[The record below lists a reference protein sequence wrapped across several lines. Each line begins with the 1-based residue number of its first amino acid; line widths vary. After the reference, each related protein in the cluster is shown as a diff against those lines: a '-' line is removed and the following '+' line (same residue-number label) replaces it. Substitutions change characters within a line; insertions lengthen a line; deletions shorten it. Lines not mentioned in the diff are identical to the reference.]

1 MATKKAR
8 DLEGQLPMH
17 GVGEADVPNLEP
29 LALSSHG
36 LSGRETLSGAEV
48 DVGAGSTGKEQ
59 RQEFFLPVSGFV
71 WLYPEEVR
79 VVDHPTFQ
87 RLGRINQLGQTYVV
101 YRGATHKRIEHSLG
115 AVHVAQRM
123 IEAVEHNGRKNQLD
137 GETRRRKLRDS
148 EWRFIR
154 LGALL
159 HDIGHLAAG
168 HTIEDELSLLGKHD
182 ADRRLDKI
190 FESDSWLDEQGRTL
204 AKVIDGE
211 YAKYVPASLR
221 DKVSASV
228 LVRLLIRKTP
238 AEGHQ
243 DDHGNEETLAAAAA
257 DFAHQVCKDM
267 IGNTICAD
275 ILDYLYR
282 DWYHIGKPRPFDDRL
297 LQYMEVRT
305 VPNKS
310 DCFVISTGKRPKIR
324 TDAISAI
331 LELLESRYQLA
342 ESVLYHRTKT
352 AAAAMLDRALF
363 ELWSDAE
370 EDLEDLLLPL
380 SDEELLAFGIEK
392 SKARNDERGGVSASL
407 LQRLQNRQVFT
418 ALSTRFYENLPPDVV
433 AAIEK
438 TYGAEAVDKKQA
450 AGNRNRVLRVLESDF
465 GLPVGALAMYCPGNM
480 NAKIARVKIAVG
492 DAIDEF
498 AKYEEKHN
506 DQLAGGHLDA
516 QLKRFRRL
524 WRVQFFIDPKVK
536 EGLGERLHVLQSAI
550 DKLALGHIVDD
561 DSKMHAVRSFAQILT
576 QTEGSRWSGKKVRDR
591 SLMAA
596 YQDSSTATGS
606 YPLGANSIR
615 SFIEE

>member
-238 AEGHQ
+238 GEGHQ

-310 DCFVISTGKRPKIR
+310 DCFVYPPESVQKSGPMRYPRSWSCWNRGISLQNLFCTIVRRRRQRRCLIALSSNFGAMRKRTWRIFYCP
-324 TDAISAI
+324 SAMKNC
-331 LELLESRYQLA
+331 LRLESKNRKHEMTRGEA
-342 ESVLYHRTKT
+342 
-352 AAAAMLDRALF
+352 F
-363 ELWSDAE
+363 
-370 EDLEDLLLPL
+370 LLP
-380 SDEELLAFGIEK
+380 FC
-392 SKARNDERGGVSASL
+392 RGCKIAKFSL
-407 LQRLQNRQVFT
+407 PLVRG
-418 ALSTRFYENLPPDVV
+418 STR
-433 AAIEK
+433 I
-438 TYGAEAVDKKQA
+438 
-450 AGNRNRVLRVLESDF
+450 
-465 GLPVGALAMYCPGNM
+465 
-480 NAKIARVKIAVG
+480 
-492 DAIDEF
+492 
-498 AKYEEKHN
+498 
-506 DQLAGGHLDA
+506 
-516 QLKRFRRL
+516 FRRT
-524 WRVQFFIDPKVK
+524 W
-536 EGLGERLHVLQSAI
+536 
-550 DKLALGHIVDD
+550 
-561 DSKMHAVRSFAQILT
+561 
-576 QTEGSRWSGKKVRDR
+576 
-591 SLMAA
+591 
-596 YQDSSTATGS
+596 
-606 YPLGANSIR
+606 
-615 SFIEE
+615 